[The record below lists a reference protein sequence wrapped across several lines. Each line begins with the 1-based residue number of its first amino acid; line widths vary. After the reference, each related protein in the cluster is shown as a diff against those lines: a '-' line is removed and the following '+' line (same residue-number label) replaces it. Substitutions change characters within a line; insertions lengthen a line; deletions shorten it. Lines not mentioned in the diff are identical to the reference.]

1 MATPVRFS
9 KPRTSDAEATLILM
23 ALLALLAVGGLAKWA
38 ERSPTV
44 LGILDWMTM
53 PVVQAIAAHS
63 PGFDHFLRQARPFTW
78 YMIEAAIVVLP
89 VFVGIGL
96 YLLVTHEDRLL
107 RRAARGQFY
116 ARRRT
121 ARLNELTDEMEAKE
135 QASRDPSRTGKSP
148 RSDEATTEAERL
160 KDVFGRQPPDPPDG
174 KKPFSL
180 WRWLLGI
187 S

>member
-1 MATPVRFS
+1 MATPVRSS

-23 ALLALLAVGGLAKWA
+23 ALLALLAAGGLAKWA

-44 LGILDWMTM
+44 LGVLDWLTM
-53 PVVQAIAAHS
+53 SLIQTIAGRS
-63 PGFDHFLRQARPFTW
+63 PGFDHFMRQAQPFTW
-78 YMIEAAIVVLP
+78 YMIQSAIILLP
-89 VFVGIGL
+89 IFAGVGL

-107 RRAARGQFY
+107 RRAARGQLY

-135 QASRDPSRTGKSP
+135 HAGRDPSKTGKNP

-160 KDVFGRQPPDPPDG
+160 KDVFRKRPAE
-174 KKPFSL
+174 
-180 WRWLLGI
+180 
-187 S
+187 